1 VELVVF
7 ERLAAL
13 GFDIAPIPS
22 VTGHAVLTREGYAAL
37 VPVRG
42 GEFGAAGAPGI
53 ITPDGLAPL
62 VWRGEEAW
70 FVRKGFE
77 RRATQGEIDA
87 VQAFLRDVKVSLDR

>member
-1 VELVVF
+1 MELVVF

-13 GFDIAPIPS
+13 GFDLAPLPN

-37 VPVRG
+37 VPIRD
-42 GEFGAAGAPGI
+42 GEFGGAGAPGI
-53 ITPDGLAPL
+53 VTPDGLAPL

-77 RRATQGEIDA
+77 RRATQGEIVA
-87 VQAFLRDVKVSLDR
+87 VQAFLRDVKNSLGR

>member
-1 VELVVF
+1 MELIVF
-7 ERLAAL
+7 ERLAEL
-13 GFDIAPIPS
+13 GFDIAPLPNVS
-22 VTGHAVLTREGYAAL
+22 GHAVLTREGYAAL
-37 VPVRG
+37 VPIRDG
-42 GEFGAAGAPGI
+42 RFGSAGAPGI

-77 RRATQGEIDA
+77 RRATQGEIHA